1 MRADRLLSLVL
12 LLRVRG
18 RMTATE
24 LAREL
29 EVSTRTVLRDIDALS
44 TAGIP
49 VYAERGRQGGF
60 ALLPGFSTDLTGLTP
75 DEAVAL
81 LTARSAA
88 TSDALGLG
96 AAFASAMRKVVAAL
110 PTSSRADAVDAA
122 DRVLVRPGGWLADPV
137 PEPQLAAVQRAVFA
151 GRRLRLRYPSPG
163 AAPRWRTVD
172 PLGLV
177 SAAGRWYLLAQHD
190 GADRT
195 YRVSRIDEAVELDE
209 PARRPAGVDLEQ
221 FWQRRRAEFQASRG
235 GLRVRARVRRERWDE
250 LAATALDLAATATG
264 PETETDG
271 WLTVEASFGDHRHAE
286 SALWA
291 VAPDAEALDPP
302 ELRAAL
308 AARAAAVAARH
319 R

>member
-96 AAFASAMRKVVAAL
+96 TAFASAMRKVVAAL
-110 PTSSRADAVDAA
+110 PTATREDAVGAA
-122 DRVLVRPGGWLADPV
+122 ERVLVRPGGWLTDPA
-137 PEPQLAAVQRAVFA
+137 PEP
-151 GRRLRLRYPSPG
+151 RLVALR
-163 AAPRWRTVD
+163 
-172 PLGLV
+172 
-177 SAAGRWYLLAQHD
+177 D

-195 YRVSRIDEAVELDE
+195 YRVSRIAEARELDE

-221 FWQRRRAEFQASRG
+221 YWRRRRAEFQASRG
-235 GLRVRARVRRERWDE
+235 GAFQTMVKVRAVRRSE
-250 LAATALDLAATATG
+250 LATAALALHDP
-264 PETETDG
+264 PEPTPTTEPPPTTEPEHSTEPTPTTEPEDG
-271 WLTVEASFGDHRHAE
+271 WVTVQAVFGDYRHAA
-286 SALWA
+286 SALW
-291 VAPDAEALDPP
+291 VIAPDVEVLHPP

-308 AARAAAVAARH
+308 AARATEVTTR
-319 R
+319 